1 VVGDLK
7 MIRVKIVP
15 NDSRNVAKAI
25 IVDSDKRVLFLK
37 RSDYVDKFAGEW
49 DLPGGHIQ
57 IGEDLMVGLKREVK
71 EETSLD
77 VKEFKFVDKLENIK
91 FFVCD
96 YTDQPIKISHEHTG
110 FRFFKESDLDKNG
123 KFEKMAIKALEMM
136 ND

>member
-1 VVGDLK
+1 

-25 IVDSDKRVLFLK
+25 IIDSDKRVLFLK

-57 IGEDLMVGLKREVK
+57 IGEDLMAGLKREVK

-77 VKEFKFVDKLENIK
+77 IEECRFVDKLENIK
-91 FFVCD
+91 FFVCG
-96 YTDQPIKISHEHTG
+96 YADQPIKVSHEHTG
-110 FRFFKESDLDKNG
+110 FRFFSEDDLDKNG
-123 KFEKMAIKALEMM
+123 KFEKMAIKALEMT